1 MTLSWSSCSFPGFKL
16 NDPAQ
21 SLPQQVVHGGHMN
34 QRRIQPGFE
43 VVPVQLRDGAP
54 GRLQIKL
61 PGQTELRVQP
71 PVVFHDRSSSSA
83 FPV

>member
-1 MTLSWSSCSFPGFKL
+1 MTLCWSSCGFPGFQL

-21 SLPQQVVHGGHMN
+21 GLPEQVVHGGQMH
-34 QRRIQPGFE
+34 QRRIEPGFE
-43 VVPVQLRDGAP
+43 VVPVKFRDGAP

-71 PVVFHDRSSSSA
+71 PVVFHERSSSSA